1 MKNIL
6 KLIAVGALCVPIGSP
21 AWGLNTEGPVGFNCC
36 FWPSQGTCTGGYSPL
51 CTDRSFCS
59 SCSGTGTQINSYGI
73 AVTGRR
79 SIQMECV
86 SNIVTPTC
94 EVTNVTSYECAVG
107 YYGTATS
114 QTSGCTR
121 CPANATCSGG
131 NGSTF
136 VCKAGYQKNDAGT
149 GCEKMPPL
157 VLSCPAG
164 QYMDTS
170 QLLKTCRDCPSPG
183 TSASGSTGITSCYI
197 PSGYTGSDGTGSYK
211 YAANCYYK
219 E

>member
-21 AWGLNTEGPVGFNCC
+21 AWGLNTEGPVGLNCC
-36 FWPSQGTCTGGYSPL
+36 HWMSVGSCTGGYSAL
-51 CTDRSFCS
+51 CTDRTFCS
-59 SCSGTGTQINSYGI
+59 SCSGTGTLINSYGI

-79 SIQMECV
+79 SIQTSCV
-86 SNIVTPTC
+86 GNIITPTC

-136 VCKAGYQKNDAGT
+136 ACKAGYQKNDAGT
-149 GCEKMPPL
+149 GCEKTPPL
-157 VLSCPAG
+157 VVSCSAG

-170 QLLKTCRDCPSPG
+170 QLLKRCKDCPSPG
-183 TSASGSTGITSCYI
+183 TSADNAVGITSCYI

>member
-21 AWGLNTEGPVGFNCC
+21 AWGLAAFNCC
-36 FWPSQGTCTGGYSPL
+36 YLSTEFCPGGTSPL
-51 CTDRSFCS
+51 CTDSSFCS
-59 SCSGTGTQINSYGI
+59 SCGGTGTQINSYGI
-73 AVTGRR
+73 AVTGLRGVVT
-79 SIQMECV
+79 SCV
-86 SNIVTPTC
+86 NNIITPTC
-94 EVTNVTSYECAVG
+94 EVINVKSYECAFG

-149 GCEKMPPL
+149 GCEKKPPL

-170 QLLKTCRDCPSPG
+170 QLFKTCKDCPSPG